1 MMRVVTE
8 ADALLRSLPQR
19 IELDDD
25 GVVVRAYDADDMPQ
39 LVHTVNRD
47 LAHLRPWMPWAQQ
60 PATVETQTA
69 WWRGTGKRRDDGS
82 FDIAYGVFAPDG
94 TLLGGTGFHVRGAP
108 DVVEIG
114 YWLAA
119 DATGR
124 GLMTR
129 VTAALAEVARRLDGV
144 RRVEIKCDVA
154 NARSAAIPQRLG
166 FRAVREETREPVAAS
181 ETGRDVVW
189 ALDVD

>member
-1 MMRVVTE
+1 
-8 ADALLRSLPQR
+8 
-19 IELDDD
+19 
-25 GVVVRAYDADDMPQ
+25 
-39 LVHTVNRD
+39 
-47 LAHLRPWMPWAQQ
+47 
-60 PATVETQTA
+60 
-69 WWRGTGKRRDDGS
+69 
-82 FDIAYGVFAPDG
+82 
-94 TLLGGTGFHVRGAP
+94 
-108 DVVEIG
+108 
-114 YWLAA
+114 
-119 DATGR
+119 
-124 GLMTR
+124 MTR